1 MYAKGNLS
9 EEWSKSVSLY
19 AQSTGNVAVKEKEQL
34 GYKVCNCIFHSENIF
49 KRHNILAAKLGHRFT
64 ENPSAIVT
72 IGK

>member
-34 GYKVCNCIFHSENIF
+34 GYKVCNCIFHSEN
-49 KRHNILAAKLGHRFT
+49 KELSKNI
-64 ENPSAIVT
+64 
-72 IGK
+72 